1 MNITFDFS
9 DKHVWVTGA
18 GSGIGY
24 HIASR
29 FSQAGAKVI
38 GLDLAFP
45 DADLPFTAYTLD
57 ISDPISVRQL
67 CRDLLA
73 AEPHLDVLVNG
84 AGILRTG
91 RTETLRW
98 EDWQQCFNVNAGGA
112 FNLFQAVI
120 PHFQRQRSGNIVSIC
135 SNAAHVPRVEMSAY
149 GASKAAMRSLCQS
162 VGLELAPYGVRC
174 NLVSP
179 GSTDTPM
186 LRNMWQKDRWQ
197 DAATKQNIINGFP
210 DKFKLGIPLKKIALP
225 EEVADTVL
233 FLASDL
239 ASHITLQDIVIDGGA
254 TLGS

>member
-1 MNITFDFS
+1 MNIAFDFS
-9 DKHVWVTGA
+9 NKHVWVTGA

-38 GLDLAFP
+38 GFDLAFP
-45 DADLPFTAYTLD
+45 DSELPFTTYKLD
-57 ISDPISVRQL
+57 ISNHIAVSQL
-67 CRDLLA
+67 CRELLA
-73 AEPHLDVLVNG
+73 AEPNLDILINS

-91 RTETLRW
+91 RTESLSW

-120 PHFQRQRSGNIVSIC
+120 PQFLRQRSGNIVSIC

-149 GASKAAMRSLCQS
+149 CASKAAMRSLCQS

-179 GSTDTPM
+179 GSTDTSM
-186 LRNMWQKDRWQ
+186 LQNIWQGTTTR
-197 DAATKQNIINGFP
+197 QNIIDGFP

-225 EEVADTVL
+225 EEITDTVF

-239 ASHITLQDIVIDGGA
+239 ASHITLQDIVVDGGA
-254 TLGS
+254 TLGC

>member
-9 DKHVWVTGA
+9 NKQVWVTGA

-38 GLDLAFP
+38 GFDLAFP
-45 DADLPFTAYTLD
+45 DSDLPFTAYKLD
-57 ISDPISVRQL
+57 ISDHIAVSQL
-67 CRDLLA
+67 CRELLT
-73 AEPHLDVLVNG
+73 AEPHLDILINS

-91 RTETLRW
+91 RTENLSW

-120 PHFQRQRSGNIVSIC
+120 PQFQRQRSGNIVSIC

-186 LRNMWQKDRWQ
+186 LRNMWQNDTWQ
-197 DAATKQNIINGFP
+197 NAAIRQNIINGFP

-225 EEVADTVL
+225 EEIADTVL

-239 ASHITLQDIVIDGGA
+239 ASHITLQDIVVDGGA
-254 TLGS
+254 TLGW

>member
-1 MNITFDFS
+1 MNIAFDFS
-9 DKHVWVTGA
+9 NKHVWVTGA

-45 DADLPFTAYTLD
+45 ASALPFTAYKLD
-57 ISDPISVRQL
+57 ISDPIAVSQL
-67 CRDLLA
+67 CRKLLV
-73 AEPHLDVLVNG
+73 AEPHLDVLING

-91 RTETLRW
+91 RTENLSW

-120 PHFQRQRSGNIVSIC
+120 PQFQQQRSGNIVSIC

-186 LRNMWQKDRWQ
+186 LRNMWQG
-197 DAATKQNIINGFP
+197 AATTARQNIINGFP
-210 DKFKLGIPLKKIALP
+210 DQFKLGIPLKKIALP
-225 EEVADTVL
+225 EEIADTVL

-239 ASHITLQDIVIDGGA
+239 ASHITLQDIVVDGGA
-254 TLGS
+254 TLGC

>member
-1 MNITFDFS
+1 MNATFDFNN
-9 DKHVWVTGA
+9 KHVWVTGA
-18 GSGIGY
+18 GRGIGY

-45 DADLPFTAYTLD
+45 DTNLPFTAYELD
-57 ISDPISVRQL
+57 ISDHVAVSQR
-67 CRDLLA
+67 CRELLT
-73 AEPHLDVLVNG
+73 EESRLDVLVNG

-91 RTETLRW
+91 RTETLSW

-112 FNLFQAVI
+112 FNFFQAVI
-120 PHFQRQRSGNIVSIC
+120 PQFQRQRSGNIVSIC

-149 GASKAAMRSLCQS
+149 GASKAALRSLCQS

-186 LRNMWQKDRWQ
+186 LRGMWQN
-197 DAATKQNIINGFP
+197 AASRQNTIDGFP

-225 EEVADTVL
+225 EEIADTVL

-239 ASHITLQDIVIDGGA
+239 ASHITMQDIVVDGGA

>member
-9 DKHVWVTGA
+9 GKHVWVTGA
-18 GSGIGY
+18 GRGIGY

-29 FSQAGAKVI
+29 FRQAGAKVI

-45 DADLPFTAYTLD
+45 DSDLPFTAHQLD
-57 ISDPISVRQL
+57 VSDPVAVSQF
-67 CRDLLA
+67 CRKRLK
-73 AEPHLDVLVNG
+73 AEPHLDILVNG

-91 RTETLRW
+91 RTETLSW
-98 EDWQQCFNVNAGGA
+98 EDWQQCFNVNVGGA

-120 PHFQRQRSGNIVSIC
+120 PQFQRQRSGNIVSVC
-135 SNAAHVPRVEMSAY
+135 SNAAHVPRIGMSAY

-186 LRNMWQKDRWQ
+186 LQSMWQNDPQQGAVFR
-197 DAATKQNIINGFP
+197 QNLIEGFP
-210 DKFKLGIPLKKIALP
+210 DTFKLGIPLKKIALP
-225 EEVADTVL
+225 KEIADTVL

-239 ASHITLQDIVIDGGA
+239 ASHITMQDIVVDGGA